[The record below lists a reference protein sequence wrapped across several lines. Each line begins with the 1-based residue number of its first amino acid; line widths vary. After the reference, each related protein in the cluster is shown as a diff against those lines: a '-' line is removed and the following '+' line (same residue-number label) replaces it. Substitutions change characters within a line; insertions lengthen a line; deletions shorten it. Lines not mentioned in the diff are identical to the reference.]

1 MYFTI
6 HNPILAVPIKCG
18 NMWQKSPVMQLGSQL
33 ADNSH
38 AYKNIQNK
46 IKQQADEKRD
56 WMNADFFLFQR
67 VFRREYWMYYR
78 EPGLL
83 TVVLFGST
91 LHPSPV
97 SKLDLRHTQ
106 EDLEWESTCWRE
118 RGEGRKKEPN
128 HNYGEKAWCS
138 ILN

>member
-67 VFRREYWMYYR
+67 VFRREY
-78 EPGLL
+78 
-83 TVVLFGST
+83 
-91 LHPSPV
+91 
-97 SKLDLRHTQ
+97 
-106 EDLEWESTCWRE
+106 
-118 RGEGRKKEPN
+118 
-128 HNYGEKAWCS
+128 
-138 ILN
+138 